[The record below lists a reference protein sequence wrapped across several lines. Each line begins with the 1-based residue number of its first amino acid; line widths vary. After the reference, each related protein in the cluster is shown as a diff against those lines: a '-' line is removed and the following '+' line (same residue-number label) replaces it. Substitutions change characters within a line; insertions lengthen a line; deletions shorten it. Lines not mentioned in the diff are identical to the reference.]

1 MTKIWQEIAK
11 AKQRIVLAITT
22 MRVVLLVTR
31 IVSINKAID
40 LQEEGEK
47 RWARES
53 KESKNWNF
61 HKMQRYRGEI
71 TKFQPTRMFIY
82 PKDRRWELK

>member
-1 MTKIWQEIAK
+1 MTKNWQEIAK
-11 AKQRIVLAITT
+11 AKQRIVLTITT
-22 MRVVLLVTR
+22 MWVVLLVTR
-31 IVSINKAID
+31 FVSINKAID
-40 LQEEGEK
+40 LQEGEK

-61 HKMQRYRGEI
+61 HEMQRYRGEI